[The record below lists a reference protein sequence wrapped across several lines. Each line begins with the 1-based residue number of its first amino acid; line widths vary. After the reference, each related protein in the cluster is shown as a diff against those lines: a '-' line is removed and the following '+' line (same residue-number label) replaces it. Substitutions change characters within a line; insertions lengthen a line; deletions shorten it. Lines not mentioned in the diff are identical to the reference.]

1 MKLECKVAG
10 DFLPERQAILKRF
23 LLFGKTQKV
32 NLVWEHSNQHD
43 PYAVA
48 VLLNGKKIGFVPR
61 KISEDVAISLCILK
75 DSEIEIN
82 KEKSGKLFSNLRMA
96 FSEEE

>member
-10 DFLPERQAILKRF
+10 DFLPERQAVLKRF

-32 NLVWEHSNQHD
+32 NLIWEHSNQHD

-48 VLLNGKKIGFVPR
+48 VLLNGKKLVLFQ
-61 KISEDVAISLCILK
+61 
-75 DSEIEIN
+75 
-82 KEKSGKLFSNLRMA
+82 EKFQKMSQSVFAS
-96 FSEEE
+96 